1 MREAIRFG
9 LASGEGI
16 AFLRRSAAA
25 LERQVKLTMLHRNP
39 STFALLGMAFA
50 LAACTPPKP
59 EETAPA
65 PVVKKEEPKPEQPL
79 EPLPPVL
86 PSDDI
91 PMPDMLTMPTEREFR
106 ATNPILPKT
115 GPDGV
120 IVRPPTD
127 PPSRVKPKAEEETEG
142 N

>member
-1 MREAIRFG
+1 M
-9 LASGEGI
+9 
-16 AFLRRSAAA
+16 
-25 LERQVKLTMLHRNP
+25 
-39 STFALLGMAFA
+39 TFALG
-50 LAACTPPKP
+50 ACTPPKP

-79 EPLPPVL
+79 EPLSPVL

-91 PMPDMLTMPTEREFR
+91 PMPDMLTMPTDRDFR
-106 ATNPILPKT
+106 ATNPVLPKT

-127 PPSRVKPKAEEETEG
+127 PPSRVKPKEDGGSGG